1 MKYLV
6 FILLILRLHA
16 PSESVKITDLGKS
29 ALDIATGVI
38 EKIPDS
44 IPSPENLFQFGK
56 NVLAGYPFDMVRSSK
71 LNFFELNI
79 SDDFF
84 FYSFLGQVFSVINSF
99 CKRNRVIFNLV
110 ILVIL

>member
-6 FILLILRLHA
+6 FILLIFRLHA
-16 PSESVKITDLGKS
+16 PSESLKITDLGKS

-56 NVLAGYPFDMVRSSK
+56 NVLAGYPFEMVRSSK
-71 LNFFELNI
+71 LNFFKFNI
-79 SDDFF
+79 SDGFSFF
-84 FYSFLGQVFSVINSF
+84 SFQ
-99 CKRNRVIFNLV
+99 
-110 ILVIL
+110 